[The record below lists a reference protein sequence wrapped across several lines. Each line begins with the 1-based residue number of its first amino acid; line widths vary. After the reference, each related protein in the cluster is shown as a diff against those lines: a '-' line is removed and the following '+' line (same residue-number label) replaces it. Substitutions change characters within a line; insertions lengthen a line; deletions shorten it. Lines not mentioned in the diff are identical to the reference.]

1 MRYLQPHTRSQVV
14 LRRKP
19 SFLFE
24 SRKVFAKEAGMLTRV
39 FLSPTFTQNVKLVFD
54 C

>member
-1 MRYLQPHTRSQVV
+1 MEIIINTTRYLQPHTRSQVI

-24 SRKVFAKEAGMLTRV
+24 SGKVL
-39 FLSPTFTQNVKLVFD
+39 PVKQA